1 MRDRV
6 LVGTRGSSL
15 ALAQTNQ
22 VVDSLKKFA
31 PNVRYEVVPI
41 RTRGDKMQDFGTT
54 TVEGKSMF
62 TKEIE
67 EALIIGQI
75 DMAIH
80 SMKDLTTDL
89 PADLVIGAVPER
101 ANPRDVLLSRNKKK
115 LDQLQVGAHVGTSSA
130 RRKAQLL
137 AARAD
142 LEILDMQGNVDTRL
156 RKLDKGQYDAIVLAA
171 AGLIRLGL
179 EKRATEYLSIDIML
193 PAVGQGALA
202 IQSRED
208 DHEIRQLLS
217 NIDDKPTRRA
227 VDAERAFAR
236 KLGADC
242 KTPVAAYA
250 RAESGKLAIDGMVA
264 ARSGKILVRSR
275 IISDNPDAEKVGE
288 ELAQALLSKGA
299 ATVLEAA

>member
-41 RTRGDKMQDFGTT
+41 RTLGDKMQDFGTT

-89 PADLVIGAVPER
+89 PADLVIGAVPVR

-115 LDQLQVGAHVGTSSA
+115 FDQLQVGARVGTSSA

-264 ARSGKILVRSR
+264 ARSGKTLVRSR

>member
-1 MRDRV
+1 M
-6 LVGTRGSSL
+6 LVGTRRSSL

-22 VVDSLKKFA
+22 VIDSLKKFV
-31 PNVRYEVVPI
+31 PNIRYEVVPI
-41 RTRGDKMQDFGTT
+41 RTRGDKIQDLGTT
-54 TVEGKSMF
+54 AVEGKSMF

-67 EALIIGQI
+67 EALIKGQI

-89 PADLVIGAVPER
+89 PTGLVIGAVPER
-101 ANPRDVLLSRNKKK
+101 ANPRDVLVSRNKKK
-115 LDQLQVGAHVGTSSA
+115 FDQLQEGARVGTSSA
-130 RRKAQLL
+130 RRKTQLL

-142 LEILDMQGNVDTRL
+142 LEILGMHGNVDTRL
-156 RKLDKGQYDAIVLAA
+156 RKLDRGEYDAIVLAA

-179 EKRATEYLSIDIML
+179 EKRATEYLSTDIML

-208 DHEIRQLLS
+208 DHEIGQLLS

-227 VDAERAFAR
+227 VEAERAFAR

-242 KTPVAAYA
+242 RTPVAAYA
-250 RAESGKLAIDGMVA
+250 RAESGKLAIDGMIA
-264 ARSGKILVRSR
+264 ARSGKMLVRSR
-275 IISDNPDAEKVGE
+275 IVSDNPDAEKVGE
-288 ELAQALLSKGA
+288 ELAQTLLSKGA
-299 ATVLEAA
+299 ATVLEGA

>member
-41 RTRGDKMQDFGTT
+41 RTLGDKMQDFGTT

-89 PADLVIGAVPER
+89 AADLVIGAVPVR

-115 LDQLQVGAHVGTSSA
+115 FDQLQVGARVGTSSA

-250 RAESGKLAIDGMVA
+250 RTESGKLAIDGMVA
-264 ARSGKILVRSR
+264 ARSGKTLVRSR

>member
-6 LVGTRGSSL
+6 VVGTRGSSL

-22 VVDSLKKFA
+22 VIDSLKKFA

-41 RTRGDKMQDFGTT
+41 RTRGDKMQDFGKTA
-54 TVEGKSMF
+54 VEGKSMF

-67 EALIIGQI
+67 EALIIGRI
-75 DMAIH
+75 DIAIH
-80 SMKDLTTDL
+80 SMKDLTAEL

-115 LDQLQVGAHVGTSSA
+115 FDQLQVGARVGTSSA

-179 EKRATEYLSIDIML
+179 EKCATEYLSTDIML

-217 NIDDKPTRRA
+217 NIDDKPTHRA

-264 ARSGKILVRSR
+264 ARSGKMLVRIR
-275 IISDNPDAEKVGE
+275 IVSDNPDAEKVGE